1 MSDVITTPNIADSD
15 GFYAKLIA
23 LHDGLSDADSAA
35 LNARLVLILANQVG
49 DRRVLD
55 QVLDMASKPGA

>member
-1 MSDVITTPNIADSD
+1 MSDVITTPNIADPD

-35 LNARLVLILANQVG
+35 LNARLVLIFANQVG
-49 DRRVLD
+49 ARRVLD
-55 QVLDMASKPGA
+55 QVLEMASKPGA

>member
-1 MSDVITTPNIADSD
+1 MSDVITTPNIADPD

-55 QVLDMASKPGA
+55 QVLEMASKPGA